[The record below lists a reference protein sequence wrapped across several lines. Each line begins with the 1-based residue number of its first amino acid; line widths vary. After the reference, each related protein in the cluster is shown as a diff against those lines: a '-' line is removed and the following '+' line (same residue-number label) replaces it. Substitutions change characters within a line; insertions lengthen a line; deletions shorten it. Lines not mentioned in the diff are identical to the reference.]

1 MLIFPIDLILVHG
14 SSKEIILM
22 LIRLS
27 CHRTQLKMIH
37 IYGTNNN
44 NNNYNFK
51 RDKESLELCVA
62 WLWHIVVP
70 EIWKINK
77 RQYGKIYEYIY
88 GEQNL
93 FGISSRRKIPKLRYE
108 RAPLTAATQRKKKSF
123 KTQKNIKKIKFQRAK
138 FFVLC
143 CCVIFCC

>member
-44 NNNYNFK
+44 NNYNFN

-108 RAPLTAATQRKKKSF
+108 RASLTAATQRKKKSF
-123 KTQKNIKKIKFQRAK
+123 KTQKNIKKN
-138 FFVLC
+138 
-143 CCVIFCC
+143 